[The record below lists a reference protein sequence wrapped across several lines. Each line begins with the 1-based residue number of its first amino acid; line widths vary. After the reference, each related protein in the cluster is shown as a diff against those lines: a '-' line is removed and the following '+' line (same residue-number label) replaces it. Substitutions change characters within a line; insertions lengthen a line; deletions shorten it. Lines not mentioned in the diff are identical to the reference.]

1 VTSPLTLFRR
11 QSLRVRITLSFV
23 VTAALL
29 TLTLSTATF
38 LSVRTVLE
46 NNRVSSSTRQTIF
59 ALLFAR
65 EFLSTNP
72 EQAQRLVS
80 LLQSREPFDAMVTSG
95 DAWFSTTI
103 SLTPALV
110 PAGLQA
116 LVAGERLGYQFTH
129 IGGERMV
136 VFGTPLP
143 PARTNLYVFYSV
155 HDIDR
160 TLALLAR
167 ALAISG
173 LAVVLV
179 AAALAQR
186 VSRRIL
192 RPLVGVSAAAR
203 QVAEG
208 LLETRVDTA
217 TRDEVGTLAASF
229 NQMANALQEMIQ
241 RERRFVA
248 AVSHE
253 LRTPLAAL
261 HATSE
266 VLAARRAELPPA
278 SREAVEM
285 VAEDVNDLRHLV
297 EELLEVSELDL
308 QRAAVR
314 WERIDLRAL
323 VAAVIAKR
331 RKQVVPTGPAIVTYS
346 DKARLERILGNLID
360 NAFDHGEGRDVRVTL
375 GLNGVNCEV
384 TVSDRGPGISSD
396 DVPRL
401 FERFY
406 KADRSRTRG
415 RGGIG
420 LGLAIAGQN
429 ASLLGGTIQ
438 VRSSTG
444 DGASFVVRLPLRTE
458 PPGQGT

>member
-1 VTSPLTLFRR
+1 MRSPLALFRR

-29 TLTLSTATF
+29 TLIISAATF

-46 NNRVSSSTRQTIF
+46 NNRISSSTRQTIF
-59 ALLFAR
+59 ALVFAR

-72 EQAQRLVS
+72 DQAQRLVS

-95 DAWFSTTI
+95 GDWYSTTI

-110 PAGLQA
+110 PAGLQT
-116 LVAGERLGYQFTH
+116 LVAGERLGYQFAQV
-129 IGGERMV
+129 GGERMV

-143 PARTNLYVFYSV
+143 PERTNLYLFYSV

-167 ALAISG
+167 TLAISG
-173 LAVVLV
+173 IAVVLA

-192 RPLVGVSAAAR
+192 RPLAGVSAAAR
-203 QVAEG
+203 RVAEG
-208 LLETRVDTA
+208 LLETRVEA
-217 TRDEVGTLAASF
+217 SGGDEVGTLAASF

-266 VLAARRAELPPA
+266 VLAARRGELPPA

-285 VAEDVNDLRHLV
+285 VTEDVSDLQRLV
-297 EELLEVSELDL
+297 EELLEVSELDS
-308 QRAAVR
+308 QRASVR
-314 WERIDLRAL
+314 WERIDLMAL
-323 VAAVIAKR
+323 ASAVLDKR
-331 RKQVVPTGPAIVTYS
+331 RRGVRPTGPAIVTYS
-346 DKARLERILGNLID
+346 DKARLERILGNLVD
-360 NAFDHGEGRDVRVTL
+360 NAFEHGEGRDVTVVL
-375 GLNGVNCEV
+375 ALNGSHCEI

-420 LGLAIAGQN
+420 LGLAIADEN
-429 ASLLGGTIQ
+429 ARLLGGSIDA
-438 VRSSTG
+438 RSARG
-444 DGASFVVRLPLRTE
+444 EGASFTLRLPRLSG
-458 PPGQGT
+458 PPEAPA